1 MKFQFEWQLYL
12 KHSLVLTPVSE
23 RYLFF
28 LYLEASWQKK
38 NIMIKIIY
46 FLKQNRTPLV
56 LINSGFYVREQVI
69 NYSTLFYTVLI
80 SRGVLTPGTTHLS
93 HGLVLGLWQRQL
105 WTCVVSPTD
114 RTQKDNGLSEKQE
127 IMHHLI
133 HSCFGF
139 RAFVLLRQM
148 NWTQVLTGSKNVDLW
163 IFCHWFQ
170 W

>member
-28 LYLEASWQKK
+28 LYLKASWQKK
-38 NIMIKIIY
+38 NIIIKIIY
-46 FLKQNRTPLV
+46 FLKQNRAPLV
-56 LINSGFYVREQVI
+56 LINSGFYLREQII
-69 NYSTLFYTVLI
+69 NYSILFYTVLMC
-80 SRGVLTPGTTHLS
+80 RGVLTPGTTYLS
-93 HGLVLGLWQRQL
+93 HSLVLGLWQRQL

-114 RTQKDNGLSEKQE
+114 RTQKDHGLSEKQE
-127 IMHHLI
+127 IMHLI

-148 NWTQVLTGSKNVDLW
+148 NWTQVLT
-163 IFCHWFQ
+163 
-170 W
+170 